1 LNKIISTKVAYDAKS
16 ARTGALPV
24 AALAALCFALV
35 GCGAGDGKIPV
46 SGVVTFDGAPMPDG
60 YVTFTPE
67 GGGTPAAAPIAAGKF
82 ELGVKP
88 GAHRVEIEAS
98 RFVGEKNEI
107 MGLQPRE
114 QYVPARYNSE
124 TTLTSEVTAD
134 GENDFTFELTS
145 KEE

>member
-1 LNKIISTKVAYDAKS
+1 MSKLITAKVAYNAKS
-16 ARTGALPV
+16 VRTGALPV
-24 AALAALCFALV
+24 ATLAALLCASI
-35 GCGAGDGKIPV
+35 GCSAGDGKIPV

-82 ELGVKP
+82 EFAVKP

-98 RFVGEKNEI
+98 HLVGEKNPI

-124 TTLTSEVTAD
+124 TTLRAD
-134 GENDFTFELTS
+134 VKAGDENAFTFDLTS
-145 KEE
+145 KAE

>member
-1 LNKIISTKVAYDAKS
+1 MSKLITIASAYCATS
-16 ARTGALPV
+16 ARTGTLPV
-24 AALAALCFALV
+24 AALAALLCAFI
-35 GCGAGDGKIPV
+35 GCSVGDGKIPV

-60 YVTFTPE
+60 YVTFTPAE
-67 GGGTPAAAPIAAGKF
+67 GGTPEAAPIAAGKF

-98 RFVGEKNEI
+98 HFVGEKNPI

-134 GENDFTFELTS
+134 GENAFTYDLTS
-145 KEE
+145 K

>member
-1 LNKIISTKVAYDAKS
+1 MNKLITTEVAYRAKP
-16 ARTGALPV
+16 ARTGKLPV
-24 AALAALCFALV
+24 ATLAALLCAFI
-35 GCGAGDGKIPV
+35 GCSAGDGKIPV

-60 YVTFTPE
+60 YVTFTPAE
-67 GGGTPAAAPIAAGKF
+67 GGTPEAAPIAAGKF

-98 RFVGEKNEI
+98 RFVGEKNPI

-124 TTLTSEVTAD
+124 TTLTSEVNAD
-134 GENDFTFELTS
+134 GENVFSFDLTS
-145 KEE
+145 Q

>member
-1 LNKIISTKVAYDAKS
+1 L
-16 ARTGALPV
+16 L
-24 AALAALCFALV
+24 FALV
-35 GCGAGDGKIPV
+35 GCSAGDGKLPV
-46 SGVVTFDGAPMPDG
+46 TGVVTFDGAPMPDG
-60 YVTFTPE
+60 YVTFTPAA
-67 GGGTPAAAPIAAGKF
+67 GGTPEAAPIAAGKF

-98 RFVGEKNEI
+98 HFVGEKNPI

-134 GENDFTFELTS
+134 GENAFTYDLTS
-145 KEE
+145 K

>member
-1 LNKIISTKVAYDAKS
+1 MSKLITTKVAYNAKS

-24 AALAALCFALV
+24 ATLAALLCASI
-35 GCGAGDGKIPV
+35 GCSAGDGKIPV
-46 SGVVTFDGAPMPDG
+46 SGIVTFDGAPMPDG
-60 YVTFTPE
+60 YVTFTPAE
-67 GGGTPAAAPIAAGKF
+67 GGTPEAAPIAAGKF

-98 RFVGEKNEI
+98 HFVGEKNPI

-134 GENDFTFELTS
+134 GENAFTYDLTS
-145 KEE
+145 K

>member
-1 LNKIISTKVAYDAKS
+1 MTEQQH
-16 ARTGALPV
+16 ARGFRFVRPAHRGALLG
-24 AALAALCFALV
+24 ALLLAAV
-35 GCGAGDGKIPV
+35 GCGAGDGKVPV
-46 SGVVTFDGAPMPDG
+46 TGVVTFDGSPMPDG

-82 ELGVKP
+82 EFAVKP

-98 RFVGEKNEI
+98 HFVGEKNPI

-124 TTLTSEVTAD
+124 TTLRAD
-134 GENDFTFELTS
+134 VKAGDENAFTFDLTS
-145 KEE
+145 KAE

>member
-1 LNKIISTKVAYDAKS
+1 MTEQQH
-16 ARTGALPV
+16 ARGFRFVRPAHRGALLG
-24 AALAALCFALV
+24 ALLLAAV
-35 GCGAGDGKIPV
+35 GCGAGDGKVRVTGI
-46 SGVVTFDGAPMPDG
+46 VTFDGSPMPDG

-82 ELGVKP
+82 EFAVKP

-98 RFVGEKNEI
+98 HFVGEKNPI

-124 TTLTSEVTAD
+124 STLRAD
-134 GENDFTFELTS
+134 VKAGDENAFTFDLTS
-145 KEE
+145 KAE